1 MKSLYS
7 WLLTCVFSSTLLGY
21 GPAKDE
27 KPLHIPFEK
36 YELSNGLDVI
46 LHEDHSIPMVS
57 VNVWYHVG
65 SKNEKPGRT
74 GFAHLFEHLMFE
86 GSKHHNSNF
95 AEPLE
100 KVGGTD
106 NGSTSTDR
114 TNYWSN
120 VPSNE
125 LEMALW
131 LEADRMGFL
140 LDVMTQDKLN
150 NQRDVVKNE
159 RRQNYENTP
168 YGKAWEIIPDM
179 MFPADHPYSWI
190 PIGSMED
197 LSAASLEDVSEFFRT
212 YYVPNNAS
220 LSIAGD
226 FDSEQTKA
234 WVQKYFGGIP
244 PGKTIDRTNVE
255 AVQMDGIVRRTAK
268 DNVSLPMLIYG
279 WHTPG
284 FYHPG
289 DAEMDHLANI
299 LTSGKTSRLY
309 KLLVYELQIAQD
321 VSAFQWSREIGST
334 FHIMVTGR
342 EGHTVEEIESVLDA
356 ELEKLI
362 RTGVNRAELE
372 QSKTHWEAGF
382 IRGLEQIGGFGG
394 KADALNGYNILLG
407 DPGRFNWDLNRYRNV
422 STQDVKSA
430 IQKFIKMDE
439 RAILKIVPADEMSSS
454 EENVNRNFMPGAS
467 GELSFT
473 PPIIQRTE
481 LSNGI
486 KLLLIEDHKLPLVE
500 VTTILNSG
508 WAADPVDKP
517 GAGALTADL
526 LDEGTK
532 RRDAMEIATEAKRLG
547 TDIGTSSFFDG
558 TYISFNS
565 LKKNL
570 DPSLEL
576 MSDIILNPTFPEEE
590 LTRKK
595 QEYLGRIQQE
605 NKQPVTAAIKHYF
618 RLLFGDGHPYGQPYT
633 GSGTEESISAIT
645 RDDLLEFYNNNYF
658 SNNAAIVVAGDI
670 TINEAVSKLEK
681 YLGKW
686 KGGVP
691 AFSEVPDPKPRTSTE
706 VYLMDKPGA
715 PQSVIIMG
723 NLGLR
728 RSDPDYLATSVM
740 NTAFGSKFTSRLNM
754 NLREDKGYTYG
765 TGSFFS
771 SRKGIGPFGTYAPVQ
786 TQYTKASIQEL
797 LKELNDIV
805 GSRPLTELEVADT
818 KNNLINKFPRKFEG
832 LSGITDQADDL
843 VMFDLPDNYWD
854 NYMDNVSRITGEM
867 ASQAARDHIHPDAL
881 LIVVVG
887 DLAVIEEDIR
897 DLKLG
902 PIHHLDKDGNIID

>member
-1 MKSLYS
+1 MKTFYVRFYTL
-7 WLLTCVFSSTLLGY
+7 FIISTLFGY
-21 GPAKDE
+21 GSDND
-27 KPLHIPFEK
+27 LSLNIPFEK

-100 KVGGTD
+100 KIGGTD

-120 VPSNE
+120 IPSNE

-140 LDVMTQDKLN
+140 LDVMTQDKLD

-159 RRQNYENTP
+159 RRQNYENQP
-168 YGKAWEIIPDM
+168 YGKAWEILPEM
-179 MFPADHPYSWI
+179 MFPVGHPYHWI

-197 LSAASLEDVSEFFRT
+197 LSAASLEDVSDFFRM
-212 YYVPNNAS
+212 YYIPNNAS
-220 LSIAGD
+220 LSISGD
-226 FDSEQTKA
+226 INPEQTKE
-234 WVQKYFGGIP
+234 WVEKYFGSIP
-244 PGKTIDRTNVE
+244 PGKPIDRTDVE
-255 AVQMDGIVRRTAK
+255 TIQMDGIIRKTAK
-268 DNVSLPMLIYG
+268 DNVSVPKMFYG
-279 WHTPG
+279 WHSPG
-284 FYHPG
+284 LYQPG

-309 KLLVYELQIAQD
+309 KKLVYELQIAQD
-321 VSAFQWSREIGST
+321 IQAFQWSREIAST
-334 FHIMVTGR
+334 FHIMVTAR
-342 EGHTVEEIESVLDA
+342 EGHTLEEIETVLDL
-356 ELEKLI
+356 ELEKII
-362 RTGVNRAELE
+362 RMGVNRVELE
-372 QSKTHWEAGF
+372 LSKTQWEARF

-394 KADALNGYNILLG
+394 KADALNGYNTFLG
-407 DPGRFNWDLNRYRNV
+407 DPGMFNWDLNRYKNV
-422 STQDVKSA
+422 TTKDMKTA
-430 IQKFIKMDE
+430 IQKYLNMDK
-439 RAILKIVPADEMSSS
+439 RSILKIVPSAEMSASDDL
-454 EENVNRNFMPGAS
+454 VNRNLMPRAN

-473 PPIIQRTE
+473 PPEIQRAE
-481 LSNGI
+481 LKNGL
-486 KLLLIEDHKLPLVE
+486 KLLVIEDHKLPLVE

-526 LDEGTK
+526 LDEGT
-532 RRDAMEIATEAKRLG
+532 RRRNAMEIATEAKRLG
-547 TDIGTSSFFDG
+547 TDIGTSSYFDG
-558 TYISFNS
+558 TYVSFNS

-570 DPSLEL
+570 EQSLDL
-576 MSDIILNPTFPEEE
+576 MADMILNPTFPEEE
-590 LTRKK
+590 LDRKK

-605 NKQPVTAAIKHYF
+605 NKQPVTAAVKHYF
-618 RLLFGDGHPYGQPYT
+618 RLLFGSDHPYGQPYT

-645 RDDLLEFYNNNYF
+645 RDDLVDYYNSNYF
-658 SNNAAIVVAGDI
+658 SNNTSVIVAGDI
-670 TINEAVSKLEK
+670 TVEEAVTKLEK

-686 KGGVP
+686 KTGETVL
-691 AFSEVPDPKPRTSTE
+691 SEVPDAEPRTSTE
-706 VYLMDKPGA
+706 VYLLDKPGA

-740 NTAFGSKFTSRLNM
+740 NTAFGSQFTSRLNM

-771 SRKGIGPFGTYAPVQ
+771 SRKGIGPFGAYAPVQ
-786 TQYTKASIQEL
+786 TQFTKASIQEL
-797 LKELNDIV
+797 LKELNDLV
-805 GSRPLTELEVADT
+805 GPRPLTDTEVADT

-843 VMFDLPDNYWD
+843 VMFNLPDNSWD
-854 NYMDNVSRITGEM
+854 NYMENVNRITGKM
-867 ASQAARDHIHPDAL
+867 ASQAAKDHIHPNAL

-887 DLAVIEEDIR
+887 DLEMIEKDIR

-902 PIHHLDKDGNIID
+902 PIHFLDENGNLIE